1 MNETKWS
8 RTLVL
13 TNAFPGGTEVGGS
26 KQDSRGARRKL
37 LTVAAFRPWRD
48 SQSGVARGPLI
59 NAPCI
64 GRPHKRGPRP
74 ENSALLSG
82 LQIQG
87 TAISPLSATKK

>member
-1 MNETKWS
+1 MNETKMVAHS
-8 RTLVL
+8 DFGP
-13 TNAFPGGTEVGGS
+13 AFPGETSVGDS
-26 KQDSRGARRKL
+26 KQDSRGARWEL
-37 LTVAAFRPWRD
+37 LTVAAFRPWRS
-48 SQSGVARGPLI
+48 SQPIVARGPLI
-59 NAPCI
+59 NVPCS

>member
-1 MNETKWS
+1 MLKKWS
-8 RTLVL
+8 RTLTL
-13 TNAFPGGTEVGGS
+13 TNALPGETEVGDS

-48 SQSGVARGPLI
+48 SHSVVARGPLI
-59 NAPCI
+59 NVPCPR
-64 GRPHKRGPRP
+64 RPHKREPRP

-87 TAISPLSATKK
+87 TAISPLSATKN